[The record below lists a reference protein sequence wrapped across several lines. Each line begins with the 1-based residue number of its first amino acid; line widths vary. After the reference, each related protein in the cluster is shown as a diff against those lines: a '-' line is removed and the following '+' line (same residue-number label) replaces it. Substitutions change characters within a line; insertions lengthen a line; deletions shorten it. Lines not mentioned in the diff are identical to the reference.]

1 MSIKN
6 QKNDTSKKQVNTAQG
21 SIGTVKFKKNPGE
34 SKGPGSCGGAFKLGE
49 NAKLS
54 S

>member
-1 MSIKN
+1 MIKN
-6 QKNDTSKKQVNTAQG
+6 QKNDTTKKQINTAQG
-21 SIGTVKFKKNPGE
+21 SIGTVEFKKNPGE
-34 SKGPGSCGGAFKLGE
+34 NKGPGSFGGAFKLGE

>member
-1 MSIKN
+1 MSIQN
-6 QKNDTSKKQVNTAQG
+6 QKNDTSKKQVNVAQG
-21 SIGTVKFKKNPGE
+21 SIGTVELKKNPGE
-34 SKGPGSCGGAFKLGE
+34 AKGPGSFGGAFKLGE